1 MSRARSQFQH
11 TPLWAAL
18 ATTIAELQA
27 TGELR
32 VDTEVDYVI
41 DHLCREL
48 VALHGGS
55 IAVHSKLG
63 EGSEFSFLLPVNA
76 ITSNEEQSA

>member
-32 VDTEVDYVI
+32 VDT
-41 DHLCREL
+41 
-48 VALHGGS
+48 
-55 IAVHSKLG
+55 
-63 EGSEFSFLLPVNA
+63 
-76 ITSNEEQSA
+76 